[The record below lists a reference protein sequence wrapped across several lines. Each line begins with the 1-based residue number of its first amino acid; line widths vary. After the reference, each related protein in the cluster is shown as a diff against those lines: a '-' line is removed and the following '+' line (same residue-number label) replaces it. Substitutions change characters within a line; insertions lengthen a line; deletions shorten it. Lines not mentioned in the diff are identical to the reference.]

1 MKSKPHYT
9 ASTIVA
15 VDPLTRVLAAAALA
29 IALLAL
35 FVALGDNSS
44 AAPQGATASAAKAKH
59 KPKAK
64 KLPLPSLTPKPYG
77 LLRLTKAKKFPAKA
91 IPKVTAAKTADKVG
105 GATRQDLA
113 LNCPG
118 DTADLGTWCL
128 QTSTYT
134 VPNDQI
140 GKNDFAYAARTCVD
154 QGGWLPTA
162 AQLIG
167 AAPRVKLSSTIDDNE
182 STASIDI
189 GPGDGLKDQREMS
202 ASLFTTTAGDSA
214 AGSQGVTSGSL
225 GDPRQSEP
233 NPVPQP
239 ADPMPGSVD
248 YMTVYDNHDM
258 GGFAGGAPVGK
269 PERFRCAFNK
279 VQGAVASED

>member
-1 MKSKPHYT
+1 MTTKPI
-9 ASTIVA
+9 A
-15 VDPLTRVLAAAALA
+15 DPLTRCLSAAALGV
-29 IALLAL
+29 ALLAL
-35 FVALGDNSS
+35 FVALGGSS
-44 AAPQGATASAAKAKH
+44 AAAP
-59 KPKAK
+59 PPAK
-64 KLPLPSLTPKPYG
+64 KKTITLPSASLTPKPYG
-77 LLRLTKAKKFPAKA
+77 LLRLSTAKKFPAKV
-91 IPKVTAAKTADKVG
+91 IPKVAAAKAADTVG

-154 QGGWLPTA
+154 QGGWLPSA

-182 STASIDI
+182 STAAIDI

-202 ASLFTTTAGDSA
+202 SSLFTTTAGDSA
-214 AGSQGVTSGSL
+214 AGSEGVTSGSL
-225 GDPRQSEP
+225 GDPRQNEP

-239 ADPMPGSVD
+239 ADPMPGGVD
-248 YMTVYDNHDM
+248 YMTVYDNRDL
-258 GGFAGGAPVGK
+258 GGFAGGEPVGK
-269 PERFRCAFNK
+269 AERFRCAFNK
-279 VQGAVASED
+279 VQGVVAGED

>member
-1 MKSKPHYT
+1 MTHQP
-9 ASTIVA
+9 A
-15 VDPLTRVLAAAALA
+15 DPLTRLLASAALGV
-29 IALLAL
+29 ALVAL
-35 FVALGDNSS
+35 FVSLGGSSS
-44 AAPQGATASAAKAKH
+44 AAPPAKAKH
-59 KPKAK
+59 KTASATRPAA
-64 KLPLPSLTPKPYG
+64 SLSPKPYG
-77 LLRLTKAKKFPAKA
+77 LLRLSKLKRFPASV
-91 IPKVTAAKTADKVG
+91 IPKVAAAKSADKLG

-128 QTSTYT
+128 QTSTFT
-134 VPNDQI
+134 VPNDAI
-140 GKNDFAYAARTCVD
+140 GKNDFAYAARSCVE
-154 QGGWLPTA
+154 QGGWLPSV

-167 AAPRVKLSSTIDDNE
+167 AAPRIKLSSTIDDNE
-182 STASIDI
+182 STAAIDI

-202 ASLFTTTAGDSA
+202 SSLFTTSAGDSA

-233 NPVPQP
+233 NPIPQP
-239 ADPMPGSVD
+239 ADPMPGSLS
-248 YMTVYDNHDM
+248 YMTVYDNHDL
-258 GGFAGGAPVGK
+258 GGFAGGAPVTR

>member
-1 MKSKPHYT
+1 MNPHAHPT
-9 ASTIVA
+9 A
-15 VDPLTRVLAAAALA
+15 DPLTRAFAGAALV
-29 IALLAL
+29 IALIAL
-35 FVALGDNSS
+35 FVSLGDSS
-44 AAPQGATASAAKAKH
+44 PAAPAATAAKAK
-59 KPKAK
+59 K
-64 KLPLPSLTPKPYG
+64 KTIMLPTASLTPKPYG
-77 LLRLTKAKKFPAKA
+77 ILRLSKAKKFPAKV
-91 IPKVTAAKTADKVG
+91 IPKVATAKAADTVG

-154 QGGWLPTA
+154 QGGWLPSA

-167 AAPRVKLSSTIDDNE
+167 AAPRIKLSSTIDDNE
-182 STASIDI
+182 STAAIDI

-202 ASLFTTTAGDSA
+202 SSLFTTTAGDSA
-214 AGSQGVTSGSL
+214 AGSQGVTAGSL
-225 GDPRQSEP
+225 GDPRQNEP

-239 ADPMPGSVD
+239 ADPTPGSLD
-248 YMTVYDNHDM
+248 YVTVYDNHDM

>member
-1 MKSKPHYT
+1 MTPPHVQT
-9 ASTIVA
+9 A
-15 VDPLTRVLAAAALA
+15 DPVTRLLAAAALA
-29 IALLAL
+29 VSLIAL
-35 FVALGDNSS
+35 FVSLGGSS
-44 AAPQGATASAAKAKH
+44 TAAPPPSKAKD
-59 KPKAK
+59 KPKK
-64 KLPLPSLTPKPYG
+64 TTKLPKSASLSPKPYG
-77 LLRLTKAKKFPAKA
+77 ILRLSKSKKFPASV
-91 IPKVTAAKTADKVG
+91 IPKVSSAKSADTLG
-105 GATRQDLA
+105 GAKRTDLA

-154 QGGWLPTA
+154 QGGYLPSA

-202 ASLFTTTAGDSA
+202 SSLFTTTAGDSA
-214 AGSQGVTSGSL
+214 AGSEGVTSGSL

-239 ADPMPGSVD
+239 ADPMPGGLD
-248 YMTVYDNHDM
+248 YVTVYDNHDM
-258 GGFAGGAPVGK
+258 GGFAGGEPVGK
-269 PERFRCAFNK
+269 AERFRCAFNK